1 MRLGIADHLGWAVA
15 VTVGADHRVVDRRRI
30 ELVED
35 GEEPM
40 PVHHGIDGLDD
51 ADAAALVALVARV
64 RASAVAATAAALAE
78 IEDDAG
84 PIESIHLRTL
94 PDDFPTDIATVRL
107 VPWEARADAV
117 MYREV
122 LAEQAAS
129 RGWCVEHYDAKTVEQ
144 QAIDLLGPRA
154 DDVLRGPR
162 TRLGAPW
169 QQDHRVAVAAT
180 IVDGG
185 SE

>member
-15 VTVGADHRVVDRRRI
+15 VTVGADHQVVDRRRI
-30 ELVED
+30 DLVEE

-51 ADAAALVALVARV
+51 SDAAALVARV
-64 RASAVAATAAALAE
+64 RASAVVATAAALAE

-122 LAEQAAS
+122 LAEEATG
-129 RGWCVEHYDAKTVEQ
+129 RGWRVDHYDAKTVEQ
-144 QAIDLLGPRA
+144 QAIDLLGSRA
-154 DDVLRGPR
+154 DDVLHGPR
-162 TRLGAPW
+162 KRLGAPW
-169 QQDHRVAVAAT
+169 QKDHRVAVAAT
-180 IVDGG
+180 IVDRSSG
-185 SE
+185 